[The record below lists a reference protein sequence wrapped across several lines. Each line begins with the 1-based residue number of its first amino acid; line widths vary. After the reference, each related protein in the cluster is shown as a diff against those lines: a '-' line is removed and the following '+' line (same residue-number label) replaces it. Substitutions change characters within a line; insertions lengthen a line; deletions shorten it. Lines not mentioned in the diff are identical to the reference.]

1 LQQQQPNQQNNNKET
16 TTMGFIRNLFTTGGG
31 GADDNSGQGATSSR
45 AQNVWRSVF
54 NPGSPAQRGKGSA
67 QWADKPGAHQ
77 GSVMDEIV
85 GAPSIQQATVAG
97 TAPAA
102 SSSPAAT
109 PRPSLDAAAQ
119 RGTKASEPPHEFGG
133 MDKHGF
139 GA

>member
-1 LQQQQPNQQNNNKET
+1 
-16 TTMGFIRNLFTTGGG
+16 MGFIRNLFTTGGG
-31 GADDNSGQGATSSR
+31 ADDSQNATSPRS
-45 AQNVWRSVF
+45 QNVWRSVF

-85 GAPSIQQATVAG
+85 RAPSIQQATVVG
-97 TAPAA
+97 TAPVA
-102 SSSPAAT
+102 SSSPAGT
-109 PRPSLDAAAQ
+109 PRPSLDAGAGAA
-119 RGTKASEPPHEFGG
+119 RKGAEAPHEFGG

>member
-1 LQQQQPNQQNNNKET
+1 
-16 TTMGFIRNLFTTGGG
+16 MGFIHDLFTTGSGG
-31 GADDNSGQGATSSR
+31 NASGNAR
-45 AQNVWRSVF
+45 AAPPKVQNVWRSVF

-67 QWADKPGAHQ
+67 KWSDKPDSHK

-85 GAPSIQQATVAG
+85 RAPSIQQATVAG

-102 SSSPAAT
+102 PSPSSPAGT
-109 PRPSLDAAAQ
+109 PRTSLDAGAAAP
-119 RGTKASEPPHEFGG
+119 RSSKAEAPHEFGG